1 MSAADRRARF
11 HELHAGDQL
20 FVMPNPWDVGSAR
33 LLASCGFE
41 ALATTSAGLAWSL
54 GKLDQA
60 VSRDEL
66 VAHVAALADA
76 TPLPLNVDSE
86 RCYPDDP
93 GGVAETVALLAG
105 AGAAGCSIE
114 DYDPAAGRVDD
125 LEVAAERVAI
135 AAQAAHDLPDP
146 MVLTGRA
153 ENHIRGVDDL
163 DDTIARLIAYR
174 DAGAD
179 AVYAPGLR
187 ELDQIAAVVEA
198 VGVPVNVL
206 ALRDGPTVAELAS
219 VGVRRVSTGGL
230 LAGVAYG
237 ALLEGARELLAEGTS
252 SYASRS
258 ITGEALRAA
267 FEPRRDA
274 STRRASCT
282 RRVVRGLPGALDLRG
297 RFSTSRRAFSAR
309 CYAFSSA
316 CSAASRRRCASRRR
330 RSSARLST
338 FGAAGFAAV
347 CFGRAGTRPGSSPN
361 PEAVRSSCRI
371 PRSSSGCSSGSI
383 EVTRSV
389 CSAFSSV
396 GPLSLRRRRSRWT
409 RSSAPRCSWMAA
421 FRSAPFLPDTAA
433 SCAWRSRFPD
443 WISARTSDG
452 SSRTSSFSAAA
463 ATLGFGRP
471 ATDAASSGSS
481 FFSSFARSLRAAVNL
496 DSGSP

>member
-1 MSAADRRARF
+1 VTAADRRVRF
-11 HELHAGDQL
+11 HELHAADQL

-66 VAHVAALADA
+66 VEHVAALADA

-114 DYDPAAGRVDD
+114 DYDPVTGRVDD
-125 LEVAAERVAI
+125 VEVAAQRVAI
-135 AAQAAHDLPDP
+135 AAQAVHGLADP

-187 ELDQIAAVVEA
+187 ELDQIAAVVQA

-230 LAGVAYG
+230 LAAVAYG
-237 ALLEGARELLAEGTS
+237 ALLEGARELAADGTS
-252 SYASRS
+252 NYASRS

-267 FEPRRDA
+267 FEP
-274 STRRASCT
+274 
-282 RRVVRGLPGALDLRG
+282 L
-297 RFSTSRRAFSAR
+297 
-309 CYAFSSA
+309 
-316 CSAASRRRCASRRR
+316 
-330 RSSARLST
+330 
-338 FGAAGFAAV
+338 
-347 CFGRAGTRPGSSPN
+347 
-361 PEAVRSSCRI
+361 
-371 PRSSSGCSSGSI
+371 
-383 EVTRSV
+383 
-389 CSAFSSV
+389 
-396 GPLSLRRRRSRWT
+396 
-409 RSSAPRCSWMAA
+409 
-421 FRSAPFLPDTAA
+421 
-433 SCAWRSRFPD
+433 
-443 WISARTSDG
+443 
-452 SSRTSSFSAAA
+452 
-463 ATLGFGRP
+463 
-471 ATDAASSGSS
+471 
-481 FFSSFARSLRAAVNL
+481 
-496 DSGSP
+496 